1 MTTVLLPFLGAGRIG
16 FPFTRKTSY
25 EISPFSPSNDLRGNQ
40 RLRSLAL
47 RSHRFLLLPCY
58 CLIVGRAEGWK
69 YLIHRCVPRARTKV
83 GRGSISGARSG
94 LSPISVGIREKERG
108 EERRRRKKIHPVID
122 ENRSR
127 RITPLI
133 RTLLFASHFLPLFL
147 AGLLRYSVTRPRRR
161 NRMNRAPPP
170 PAFSIIPPY
179 TPSRRINNTNETA
192 RRSKSNVIYRRNCN
206 WAKCWLSIGQILP
219 RVSRIRLDRAPCQ

>member
-108 EERRRRKKIHPVID
+108 EERRRRKKIHPVIG

-170 PAFSIIPPY
+170 PAFSIIPPR
-179 TPSRRINNTNETA
+179 PSPPGGLIIQTKPLVDRKVMLYIG
-192 RRSKSNVIYRRNCN
+192 CN
-206 WAKCWLSIGQILP
+206 WAKRWLSIGQILP